1 MSEEQ
6 PQFVN
11 VDFKIKAK
19 ENDTEEKYREVDVG
33 QQKLVSV
40 CSKVKVGEALIL
52 MITWLL

>member
-40 CSKVKVGEALIL
+40 CGKVKVGEALIL